1 MLITR
6 PDYYE
11 DFECIA
17 DKCED
22 TCCAGWQI
30 VIDKETLKK
39 YIKIKGDFKKEIFKK
54 VNWFQGT
61 FKQDKSKRCAFLND
75 KNLCD
80 LYLNQGE
87 DGFCKT
93 CREYPRH
100 TEEFEGIREI
110 TLSVSCPEVARI
122 LMNRMEPVQFISEEQ
137 EGEEEFEDFDPFLY
151 SILEDA
157 RKEMITI
164 LQNRNLT
171 ISDRILLVLG
181 MSHDMQGRMNRQE
194 MFACSD
200 VITKYTTEKALHF
213 VKSYQEKRNTREKEM
228 KFAHTMFTHLYA
240 LELLRE
246 EWGIL
251 LKETEDLLYQDQETY
266 CQNKEEFQYFLKH
279 ELILQ
284 GQDIEIS
291 KETDMV
297 KMDISN
303 NPHRNMDI
311 PIEQLLVY
319 FLFTYF
325 PGAVYDGEIYAK
337 VQLAVYC
344 VWMIW
349 EIWMARWLKNEKTLD
364 LEEMTEL
371 VYRFS
376 REVEHSDLNLRVIER
391 ILSKKWFLTK
401 NK

>member
-61 FKQDKSKRCAFLND
+61 FKQDNSKRCAFLND

-194 MFACSD
+194 MFACSN
-200 VITKYTTEKALHF
+200 VIAKYTTQRALQF
-213 VKSYQEKRNTREKEM
+213 VKDYQMKVKNKGEM
-228 KFAHTMFTHLYA
+228 AFAHIIFKHLFE

-251 LKETEDLLYQDQETY
+251 LKETEDLLYQDEEAY
-266 CQNKEEFQYFLKH
+266 DKNKEEFQNYLANA
-279 ELILQ
+279 ETSSN
-284 GQDIEIS
+284 IS
-291 KETDMV
+291 
-297 KMDISN
+297 I
-303 NPHRNMDI
+303 HL
-311 PIEQLLVY
+311 EQLLVY

-349 EIWMARWLKNEKTLD
+349 EIWMARWLKNEKSLD

-376 REVEHSDLNLRVIER
+376 REVEHSDLNLRKVEE
-391 ILSKKWFLTK
+391 ILSKKWFLT
-401 NK
+401 

>member
-1 MLITR
+1 MLYTR
-6 PDYYE
+6 PDYYQ

-39 YIKIKGDFKKEIFKK
+39 YTKIKGNFKKEILKN

-75 KNLCD
+75 RNLCD
-80 LYLNQGE
+80 LYLSQGE
-87 DGFCKT
+87 EGFCKT

-100 TEEFEGIREI
+100 TEEFEGVREI
-110 TLSVSCPEVARI
+110 TLSISCPEVARI
-122 LMNRMEPVQFISEEQ
+122 LMNRMEPVQFISEEK
-137 EGEEEFEDFDPFLY
+137 EGDEEFEDFDPFLY

-164 LQNRNLT
+164 LQNRDLT
-171 ISDRILLVLG
+171 IADRILLVLG
-181 MSHDMQGRMNRQE
+181 MAHDMQGRMNRQE

-200 VITKYTTEKALHF
+200 VIVKYTTDKALQF
-213 VKSYQEKRNTREKEM
+213 VRDYQSKAENKEAEM
-228 KFAHTMFTHLYA
+228 TFAHTMFKHLFE

-251 LKETEDLLYQDQETY
+251 LKETEDLLYQ
-266 CQNKEEFQYFLKH
+266 NKEKYREAKDEFKNYLKKKADLESH
-279 ELILQ
+279 SDKEAEENYVAGDSNSNINI
-284 GQDIEIS
+284 DI
-291 KETDMV
+291 
-297 KMDISN
+297 
-303 NPHRNMDI
+303 HL
-311 PIEQLLVY
+311 EQLLVY

-337 VQLAVYC
+337 AQLAVYC

-349 EIWMARWLKNEKTLD
+349 EIWMAHWLKNEKSLD

-376 REVEHSDLNLRVIER
+376 REVEHSDLNLREIER
-391 ILSKKWFLTK
+391 ILSKKWFLV
-401 NK
+401 NKCK

>member
-1 MLITR
+1 MIITI
-6 PDYYE
+6 PDYYKE
-11 DFECIA
+11 FECIA
-17 DKCED
+17 DRCED

-39 YIKIKGDFKKEIFKK
+39 YAKMKGNFRKRMLSS

-61 FKQDKSKRCAFLND
+61 FKQDKNKRCAFLNER
-75 KNLCD
+75 NLCD
-80 LYLNQGE
+80 LYLSQGE
-87 DGFCKT
+87 EGFCKT

-100 TEEFEGIREI
+100 TEEFEGVREI
-110 TLSVSCPEVARI
+110 TLSISCPEVARI
-122 LMNRMEPVQFISEEQ
+122 LMNRMEAVTFLSHEK
-137 EGEEEFEDFDPFLY
+137 EGEEEFEDFDPFFF

-171 ISDRILLVLG
+171 IKDRILLVLG
-181 MSHDMQGRMNRQE
+181 MAHDMQGRMNRQE

-200 VITKYTTEKALHF
+200 VIAKYTTEKALHF
-213 VKSYQEKRNTREKEM
+213 VQSYRQKQSGEEM
-228 KFAHTMFTHLYA
+228 NFAHTMFQHLYE

-251 LKETEDLLYQDQETY
+251 LKETEDLLYQEKEEY
-266 CQNKEEFQYFLKH
+266 GKIKEEFYNFLKTAAD
-279 ELILQ
+279 LQ
-284 GQDIEIS
+284 RQSRKIEEITDTAGSGIRDGKNSEINIDIH
-291 KETDMV
+291 V
-297 KMDISN
+297 
-303 NPHRNMDI
+303 
-311 PIEQLLVY
+311 EQLLVY

-337 VQLAVYC
+337 VQLAIYC

-349 EIWMARWLKNEKTLD
+349 EIWMARWLKNEKNLD

-376 REVEHSDLNLRVIER
+376 REVEHSDLNLGKIEK

-401 NK
+401 ER